1 MSKFVKTIFA
11 LSLVLLASCGKKEES
26 KPTTEDARDSIP
38 QLILRVSQSSKLYT
52 SEYQIHKIITHDDVV
67 RLNGSFFAK
76 KFSMK
81 LPLADRKIA
90 IPIDA
95 TLKGYVDMS
104 SFSENNIR
112 KMPNG
117 KITVILPEPHIIV
130 SGSKVDHNG
139 IKQYVSFSRSNYSDE
154 EMSNFEQ
161 QGMASIIESIPELG
175 IIESTRDGAARIIIP
190 MLVKMGYKEE
200 DITVEFPQ
208 QYMGDALIGILEGNT
223 MKLKK

>member
-26 KPTTEDARDSIP
+26 KPATEDARDSIP

-161 QGMASIIESIPELG
+161 QGMASIIES
-175 IIESTRDGAARIIIP
+175 TRDGAARIIIP